1 MSRIVLLFTVLLV
14 MSCEEEQTPEME
26 AVDRAID
33 DAKQAGD
40 RLASERGEE
49 AARSLG
55 RGVGKTLDAF
65 VTALEGPSKPSKP
78 APAKQDKLPV
88 AASAEATDAGLAP
101 QFVNVHILGTKA
113 MAYVVFA
120 RPFSGRLELV
130 ATDAEKREVGRAQL
144 DVERAESTGGM
155 LIFEFAQRLLQPAS
169 FVLSVRSRP
178 RAD

>member
-1 MSRIVLLFTVLLV
+1 
-14 MSCEEEQTPEME
+14 
-26 AVDRAID
+26 
-33 DAKQAGD
+33 
-40 RLASERGEE
+40 
-49 AARSLG
+49 
-55 RGVGKTLDAF
+55 
-65 VTALEGPSKPSKP
+65 
-78 APAKQDKLPV
+78 
-88 AASAEATDAGLAP
+88 
-101 QFVNVHILGTKA
+101 VNVHILGTKA